1 MTRTEKAVELFSKG
15 FNCSQ
20 SVFSVFAEKYGISEE
35 TALKIGCGFGGGMRN
50 GEICGAVSGAVM
62 VIGLRYGHSSET
74 DNESRSVCYQKTR
87 EFTEAFKS
95 REGSII
101 CRELLGIDIF
111 SGDGMNI
118 AAEKG
123 LFKTTCVD
131 MIVRAVELLE
141 ELGY

>member
-1 MTRTEKAVELFSKG
+1 
-15 FNCSQ
+15 
-20 SVFSVFAEKYGISEE
+20 
-35 TALKIGCGFGGGMRN
+35 MRN